1 MQLISDSRG
10 RESNCNARPTVEHI
24 YIMAVRPVDIVHII
38 AWKASSL
45 QDFIQ
50 IKHYSSH
57 FHSLPPLP
65 SLVQG
70 LIRCNQ
76 LQESRLFE

>member
-1 MQLISDSRG
+1 MQLSSDSRG
-10 RESNCNARPTVEHI
+10 RESNCNESPTVEDI
-24 YIMAVRPVDIVHII
+24 YIMAVRPVDTVHII

-65 SLVQG
+65 SPVQG
-70 LIRCNQ
+70 LMRCNQ
-76 LQESRLFE
+76 QQVV